1 MRVRAILW
9 DLGRT
14 LVDWDPRRLY
24 AKLLPDDAAVEEFLG
39 GVCTMEWHG
48 GHDAGIPM
56 AEHRKALIE
65 AHPDKAD
72 LIIAWQTRWDEMFDG
87 PVERMDTLFAEIEA
101 LGLPQ
106 YALTNL
112 PAEKWPDL
120 KAMYPF
126 LNRLAGA
133 VVSGEEGLIKPDP
146 RIYDI
151 TRARIA
157 EPAGSVVFIDD
168 RPDNVEAGIQAGFQG
183 LVFTGENRLRADL
196 RAVGLDVAAGS
207 SPIAGAALKS

>member
-9 DLGRT
+9 DLGKT

-24 AKLLPDDAAVEEFLG
+24 TKLLPDDAAVDEFLG
-39 GVCTMEWHG
+39 GVCTMDWHG

-65 AHPDKAD
+65 AHPDKVD

-87 PVERMDTLFAEIEA
+87 PVEHMDTLFEEIGQI
-101 LGLPQ
+101 GLPQ
-106 YALTNL
+106 YALSNL

-126 LNRLAGA
+126 LEQLAGA
-133 VVSGEEGLIKPDP
+133 VVSGEEGVIKPDP
-146 RIYDI
+146 KIYEI
-151 TRARIA
+151 AKARIG
-157 EPAGSVVFIDD
+157 EPAGSVLFVDD
-168 RPDNVEAGIQAGFQG
+168 RADNVEAEIRAGFQG
-183 LVFTGENRLRADL
+183 HVFTGEDRLRAAL
-196 RAVGLDVAAGS
+196 RALGLNVT
-207 SPIAGAALKS
+207 SPLKP